1 MHAALSEVT
10 SFHLDLPD
18 EPPSGSVLISGD
30 GTTADGQAWQRR
42 DGWTRKNPQDFRWYP
57 AGPYLPGPSADSDYS
72 VKPLM
77 WRQLVAQ
84 LVTFTIVWQPP
95 GKADDDAR

>member
-1 MHAALSEVT
+1 MTTRVE
-10 SFHLDLPD
+10 FPE
-18 EPPSGSVLISGD
+18 EPPSGSVLIGGD
-30 GTTADGQAWQRR
+30 ATTADGQAWQRR
-42 DGWTRKNPQDFRWYP
+42 DGWARKHPQDFRWYP
-57 AGPYLPGPSADSDYS
+57 AGSYLPGPSSDSDYS

-84 LVTFTIVWQPP
+84 LRTFTVIWQPP